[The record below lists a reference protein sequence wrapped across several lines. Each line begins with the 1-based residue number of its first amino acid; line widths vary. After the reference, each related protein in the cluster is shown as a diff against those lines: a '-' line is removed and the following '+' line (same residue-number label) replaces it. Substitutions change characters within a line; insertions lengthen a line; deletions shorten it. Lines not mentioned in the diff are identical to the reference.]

1 MSRTND
7 VNIAMQYAK
16 SGVDGVHLM
25 DSHKATIGWVV
36 NTLAAEVER
45 LEAHVAELK
54 ALREQDRSERIAIME
69 VANIA
74 AEAAEAR
81 VKELEVVRDALIRS
95 EESAH
100 QMEELLTNQAQE
112 YIERAEA
119 AEQRAEESE
128 RAFGLLEEAHK
139 ATTAKF
145 AEMMQRVKELEALEP
160 KRAQFDSDHC
170 MHVLVPHDKYEQ
182 MERAET
188 RLRELQAGDYEKLE
202 AQNARLRAALEDV
215 SLLAHCISKAGPLNT
230 PDLETAWRKF
240 DLISVKA
247 AEALVDRKAALN
259 SEEAST

>member
-45 LEAHVAELK
+45 LEAELVKANEAARAAMYAIDERAFLAECAEK
-54 ALREQDRSERIAIME
+54 SEKR
-69 VANIA
+69 
-74 AEAAEAR
+74 AETAEAR
-81 VKELEVVRDALIRS
+81 V
-95 EESAH
+95 
-100 QMEELLTNQAQE
+100 
-112 YIERAEA
+112 AE
-119 AEQRAEESE
+119 
-128 RAFGLLEEAHK
+128 
-139 ATTAKF
+139 
-145 AEMMQRVKELEALEP
+145 
-160 KRAQFDSDHC
+160 
-170 MHVLVPHDKYEQ
+170 
-182 MERAET
+182 
-188 RLRELQAGDYEKLE
+188 LE

-259 SEEAST
+259 SEEASK

>member
-45 LEAHVAELK
+45 LEAECLEAKCYMVQHA
-54 ALREQDRSERIAIME
+54 RERGREMQR
-69 VANIA
+69 

-81 VKELEVVRDALIRS
+81 VAMADQSIDELQAALNT
-95 EESAH
+95 
-100 QMEELLTNQAQE
+100 QQA
-112 YIERAEA
+112 
-119 AEQRAEESE
+119 
-128 RAFGLLEEAHK
+128 
-139 ATTAKF
+139 
-145 AEMMQRVKELEALEP
+145 RVAELEAEALNGRHAVFTDL
-160 KRAQFDSDHC
+160 KAQ
-170 MHVLVPHDKYEQ
+170 LAAANE
-182 MERAET
+182 
-188 RLRELQAGDYEKLE
+188 
-202 AQNARLRAALEDV
+202 QNARLRAALEDV

-259 SEEAST
+259 GEEASK

>member
-45 LEAHVAELK
+45 LEAELVKANEAARATMYAIDERAFLAECAEK
-54 ALREQDRSERIAIME
+54 SEKR
-69 VANIA
+69 

-81 VKELEVVRDALIRS
+81 VKELE
-95 EESAH
+95 
-100 QMEELLTNQAQE
+100 
-112 YIERAEA
+112 
-119 AEQRAEESE
+119 
-128 RAFGLLEEAHK
+128 
-139 ATTAKF
+139 AK
-145 AEMMQRVKELEALEP
+145 
-160 KRAQFDSDHC
+160 
-170 MHVLVPHDKYEQ
+170 
-182 MERAET
+182 
-188 RLRELQAGDYEKLE
+188 
-202 AQNARLRAALEDV
+202 NARLRAALEDV

-259 SEEAST
+259 GEGAST